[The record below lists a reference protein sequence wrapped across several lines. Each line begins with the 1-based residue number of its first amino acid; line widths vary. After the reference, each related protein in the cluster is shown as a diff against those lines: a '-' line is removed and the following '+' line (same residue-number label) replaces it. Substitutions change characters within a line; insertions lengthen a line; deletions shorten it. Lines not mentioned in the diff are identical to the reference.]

1 MTKEIVTIAV
11 IGASA
16 GGREIAAL
24 ALFAGYRTI
33 LEDVSESPLERA
45 AAALS
50 RLGDG
55 VHGQLITASTVE
67 DAVRD
72 ADLIIEAVAE
82 EMETKIELFTIF
94 DKFAK
99 PGAIFAS
106 SSPAHSIA
114 DMASVTFCAERCIG
128 IRFPAA
134 ADGKDILEL
143 VCAPETSEETV
154 AACTEVARRMGKEI
168 IVVQE
173 MEPSRQ
179 DAGVTVATDPRK
191 RDADVADATGARRQ
205 DAGATDAADPLAFRT
220 ILRD

>member
-16 GGREIAAL
+16 RGREIAGL

-33 LEDVSESPLERA
+33 LEDVSESRLERA
-45 AAALS
+45 MAALS

-55 VHGQLITASTVE
+55 AHGQLITATTLE

-82 EMETKIELFTIF
+82 EMEMKIELFTIF

-99 PGAIFAS
+99 PGAILAS
-106 SSPAHSIA
+106 SSPALSIA

-128 IRFPAA
+128 MRFPAA
-134 ADGKDILEL
+134 AEGKNILEL
-143 VCAPETSEETV
+143 VCAPETSNETV
-154 AACTEVARRMGKEI
+154 ATCREVARRMGKEI
-168 IVVQE
+168 NVVQE
-173 MEPSRQ
+173 MDPCKQ
-179 DAGVTVATDPRK
+179 DTDAAVATD
-191 RDADVADATGARRQ
+191 TRRQ
-205 DAGATDAADPLAFRT
+205 DASAMEATDPLACRT
-220 ILRD
+220 ISRD